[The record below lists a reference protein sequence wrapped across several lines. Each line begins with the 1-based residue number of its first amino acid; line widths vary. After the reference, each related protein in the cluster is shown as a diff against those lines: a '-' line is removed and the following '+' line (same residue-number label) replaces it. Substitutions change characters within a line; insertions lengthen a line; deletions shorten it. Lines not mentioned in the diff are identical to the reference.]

1 MSIAMILNILT
12 ENRTMLVEAL
22 LGNIINCI
30 VVYTLFGKR
39 KYAWFFPVACG
50 VRYIFYNIGLLAVW
64 NTMYGTQSWYKI
76 TMSTCASFTA
86 IGLVI
91 LTAFIWKEPLVKVL
105 TGIFATECVN
115 DGILYQ
121 IMRMKLSLLQECLV
135 IILIFIIIYIIVR
148 PILKK
153 YRNYTIKHEVI
164 WLTIIFTYFIGGW
177 ISNLL
182 YNTSESIHQKP
193 MYLLVT
199 SLSIGCGSALV
210 LAFAI
215 HTRNVFRKK
224 KELEQNKKQMEN
236 YYREIQQ
243 EIKELD
249 DFKVTVE
256 GALDSLTN
264 LSSDISQKEKKKQVK
279 AYIDNLKT
287 RYQNLNQL
295 FFCEDYLIDGILTDF
310 AAFCKQ
316 QKIEADI
323 LFQNYHRGNIKS
335 EDSIAILLK
344 LIEYAKQADKVKL
357 HAAAIKNQLVY
368 SVELQERK
376 TEETMEVQKK
386 PLQKRALE
394 SQKETSKNLESRK
407 KIKISKKTFKKYLK
421 KYDGGISIERSETEG
436 KVRIILGLKR

>member
-1 MSIAMILNILT
+1 MEELEMSIAMILNILT

-105 TGIFATECVN
+105 TGIFAAECVN

-153 YRNYTIKHEVI
+153 YQNYTIKHEVI

-199 SLSIGCGSALV
+199 SLSISCVSALV

-256 GALDSLTN
+256 GALDSFTD

-287 RYQNLNQL
+287 RYQDLNQL

-316 QKIEADI
+316 QRIEADI

-335 EDSIAILLK
+335 EDSISILLK

-368 SVELQERK
+368 SVEFQERK
-376 TEETMEVQKK
+376 TEETMG
-386 PLQKRALE
+386 
-394 SQKETSKNLESRK
+394 SQKEISRNLASWS
-407 KIKISKKTFKKYLK
+407 KIKISKRDFKKYVK
-421 KYDGGISIERSETEG
+421 KYDGGINIEKNETEG